1 MGLSV
6 AGEYSLDET
15 ALARET
21 LNHNVRTSISVIMRS
36 DHLCLRCY
44 CYLAIHKHIIAG
56 TTINHITILNL
67 Q

>member
-1 MGLSV
+1 
-6 AGEYSLDET
+6 
-15 ALARET
+15 
-21 LNHNVRTSISVIMRS
+21 MRS

-56 TTINHITILNL
+56 TTINHISILNL